1 MKMAKFM
8 KMLLAWL
15 VGIWIVGCAAN
26 PQMAQ
31 TNAPTAVEGEQEIRR
46 GTITRIDPVDLE
58 GDHQLGVGAVMGA
71 AVGGLVGH
79 QIGEGNGRTVATVLG
94 ALGGGVLGNRV
105 QNKYADKQPGS
116 HVMVKLDNGVTVAVT
131 QPADPTLRVG
141 DRVTVQGSGQ
151 DARVLRA

>member
-1 MKMAKFM
+1 MKLTKFM

-15 VGIWIVGCAAN
+15 VGVWIVGCANN

-31 TNAPTAVEGEQEIRR
+31 TNAPTAVEGEQEIRK
-46 GTITRIDPVDLE
+46 GTVTRIDAVDLE

-79 QIGEGNGRTVATVLG
+79 QVGEGSGRTVATVLG
-94 ALGGGVLGNRV
+94 ALGGGLLGSKA

-131 QPADPTLRVG
+131 QPADPALRVG

-151 DARVLRA
+151 NARVLRV